1 MTPSPP
7 KQTEGHRVQGTKVQA
22 FAEAL
27 VSEDVRTELREN
39 T

>member
-22 FAEAL
+22 FAETE
-27 VSEDVRTELREN
+27 VPEDVRAELREN